1 METIKNTLTNKDSL
15 TSPTLKGSGFYGL
28 SDKSAKLNKPPKAKV
43 EGGGIG
49 TLKPTKEE
57 IAENKKVLKH
67 AQKLAKNKKI
77 IRLPQGF
84 CYEYEKMKA
93 EVNARKNKKFAD

>member
-1 METIKNTLTNKDSL
+1 MRKT
-15 TSPTLKGSGFYGL
+15 
-28 SDKSAKLNKPPKAKV
+28 DKAAKLNKPPKAKV

-57 IAENKKVLKH
+57 IAENRKVLKH

-77 IRLPQGF
+77 IKLPPGF
-84 CYEYEKMKA
+84 SWEFEKFKK
-93 EVNARKNKKFAD
+93 EQKKRKNSAYY

>member
-1 METIKNTLTNKDSL
+1 MRKT
-15 TSPTLKGSGFYGL
+15 
-28 SDKSAKLNKPPKAKV
+28 DKSAKLNKPPKAKV

-57 IAENKKVLKH
+57 LAENKKILKH

-77 IRLPQGF
+77 IRFPKGF
-84 CYEYEKMKA
+84 FYEFEKIKA
-93 EVNARKNKKFAD
+93 ETNARKNKNNL

>member
-1 METIKNTLTNKDSL
+1 MRKT
-15 TSPTLKGSGFYGL
+15 
-28 SDKSAKLNKPPKAKV
+28 DKSAKLNKPPKSKL

-57 IAENKKVLKH
+57 LAENRKVLKH

-77 IRLPQGF
+77 IRVSQGF
-84 CYEYEKMKA
+84 SYEFEKMKA
-93 EVNARKNKKFAD
+93 EINARKNKKNKL

>member
-1 METIKNTLTNKDSL
+1 MRKT
-15 TSPTLKGSGFYGL
+15 
-28 SDKSAKLNKPPKAKV
+28 DKAAKLNKPPKAKV

-57 IAENKKVLKH
+57 LAENRKVLKL

-77 IRLPQGF
+77 IRLHQGF
-84 CYEYEKMKA
+84 SYEFEKMKA
-93 EVNARKNKKFAD
+93 EINARKKKKFAN

>member
-1 METIKNTLTNKDSL
+1 MRKT
-15 TSPTLKGSGFYGL
+15 
-28 SDKSAKLNKPPKAKV
+28 DKAAKLNKPPKAKV

-57 IAENKKVLKH
+57 IAENRKILKN

-77 IRLPQGF
+77 VRLPQGF
-84 CYEYEKMKA
+84 CYEFEKLKA
-93 EVNARKNKKFAD
+93 EVTARKNKKNKLAD

>member
-1 METIKNTLTNKDSL
+1 MRKT
-15 TSPTLKGSGFYGL
+15 
-28 SDKSAKLNKPPKAKV
+28 DKRAKLNKPPKAKV

-49 TLKPTKEE
+49 TLKPTKRD

-77 IRLPQGF
+77 IKLPAGF
-84 CYEYEKMKA
+84 SYEFEKFKK
-93 EVNARKNKKFAD
+93 EQKKRKNLAYD

>member
-1 METIKNTLTNKDSL
+1 MRKT
-15 TSPTLKGSGFYGL
+15 
-28 SDKSAKLNKPPKAKV
+28 DKSAKQNKPPKAKV

-67 AQKLAKNKKI
+67 AQKLAKNKDVKK
-77 IRLPQGF
+77 LEQGF

-93 EVNARKNKKFAD
+93 EVNARKKKKNKLPN

>member
-1 METIKNTLTNKDSL
+1 MRKT
-15 TSPTLKGSGFYGL
+15 
-28 SDKSAKLNKPPKAKV
+28 DKSAKLNKPPKAKV

-57 IAENKKVLKH
+57 IAESRKVLKL

-77 IRLPQGF
+77 IRLSQGF
-84 CYEYEKMKA
+84 SYEFEKMKA
-93 EVNARKNKKFAD
+93 EINARKKKKFAD

>member
-1 METIKNTLTNKDSL
+1 MRKT
-15 TSPTLKGSGFYGL
+15 
-28 SDKSAKLNKPPKAKV
+28 DKAAKQNKPPKAKV

-57 IAENKKVLKH
+57 IAENRKILKN

-77 IRLPQGF
+77 IRLPSGF
-84 CYEYEKMKA
+84 SYDFLKLEA
-93 EVNARKNKKFAD
+93 EVTARKNKKNKLAD

>member
-1 METIKNTLTNKDSL
+1 MRKT
-15 TSPTLKGSGFYGL
+15 
-28 SDKSAKLNKPPKAKV
+28 DKSAKLNKPPKAKV

-57 IAENKKVLKH
+57 IAENKKVLKL

-77 IRLPQGF
+77 IRLHQGF
-84 CYEYEKMKA
+84 SYEFEKMKA
-93 EVNARKNKKFAD
+93 EINKRKNNRKLLLK

>member
-1 METIKNTLTNKDSL
+1 MRKT
-15 TSPTLKGSGFYGL
+15 
-28 SDKSAKLNKPPKAKV
+28 DKAAKLNKPPKAKV

-57 IAENKKVLKH
+57 IAENRKVLKH

-77 IRLPQGF
+77 VRLPQGYSTEF
-84 CYEYEKMKA
+84 EKMKS
-93 EVNARKNKKFAD
+93 EMNARKNKKFAD

>member
-1 METIKNTLTNKDSL
+1 MRKT
-15 TSPTLKGSGFYGL
+15 
-28 SDKSAKLNKPPKAKV
+28 DKSAKLNKTPKSKL

-49 TLKPTKEE
+49 TLKLTKEE
-57 IAENKKVLKH
+57 IAENRKVLKN

-84 CYEYEKMKA
+84 CYEFEKMKA
-93 EVNARKNKKFAD
+93 EINTRKNKKFSL

>member
-1 METIKNTLTNKDSL
+1 MRR
-15 TSPTLKGSGFYGL
+15 

-49 TLKPTKEE
+49 TIKPTKEE
-57 IAENKKVLKH
+57 LAESKKVLKT

-77 IRLPQGF
+77 LKLPSGF
-84 CYEYEKMKA
+84 SYEFEKLKA
-93 EVNARKNKKFAD
+93 EVNARKNKKNKNL

>member
-1 METIKNTLTNKDSL
+1 MRKTDKAARTNK
-15 TSPTLKGSGFYGL
+15 PQ
-28 SDKSAKLNKPPKAKV
+28 KSKV

-49 TLKPTKEE
+49 TLKQSKEE
-57 IAENKKVLKH
+57 LAESKKVLKH

-84 CYEYEKMKA
+84 CYEFEKMKA
-93 EVNARKNKKFAD
+93 EINARKNKKNKLAD

>member
-1 METIKNTLTNKDSL
+1 MRKT
-15 TSPTLKGSGFYGL
+15 
-28 SDKSAKLNKPPKAKV
+28 DKSAKLNKPPKAKV

-57 IAENKKVLKH
+57 IAENRNILKN

-77 IRLPQGF
+77 LKLPSGF
-84 CYEYEKMKA
+84 SYEFEKFKK
-93 EVNARKNKKFAD
+93 EQKKRKNSAYD

>member
-1 METIKNTLTNKDSL
+1 MRKT
-15 TSPTLKGSGFYGL
+15 
-28 SDKSAKLNKPPKAKV
+28 DKSAKLNKPPKSKV

-57 IAENKKVLKH
+57 IAENRKVLKN

-77 IRLPQGF
+77 LKLPSGF
-84 CYEYEKMKA
+84 SYEFEKMKA
-93 EVNARKNKKFAD
+93 EVNARKNKKNAIKKIG

>member
-1 METIKNTLTNKDSL
+1 MRKT
-15 TSPTLKGSGFYGL
+15 
-28 SDKSAKLNKPPKAKV
+28 DKIAKLNKPPKTKV

-57 IAENKKVLKH
+57 ISENKKVLKN

-84 CYEYEKMKA
+84 SYYFEKFKK
-93 EVNARKNKKFAD
+93 EQKKRKNTAYD

>member
-1 METIKNTLTNKDSL
+1 MRKTDKAARTNK
-15 TSPTLKGSGFYGL
+15 PQ
-28 SDKSAKLNKPPKAKV
+28 KAKV

-57 IAENKKVLKH
+57 IAESRNVLKH

-84 CYEYEKMKA
+84 CYEFEKMKA
-93 EVNARKNKKFAD
+93 EVIARKKKKFAD